1 MKLKKIASLALAG
14 VMAVSMLTACDTNS
28 VDPEPTPNPDP
39 TPSTGY
45 SSMLEDKMSVQ
56 VTNKTVFQDDNDL
69 NTALDY
75 AVGNIGNDVIT
86 NEFVNNA
93 EGLLNV
99 GGGVRFITY
108 NDAFKADPLRM
119 VVSTMR
125 DKLDVKADWNG
136 EDDKG
141 TLDNI
146 RPNEN
151 APVDYANYKK
161 NNVNTLLV
169 YVVDDGVEITN
180 ALDQIKNSIQGTME
194 DKLFDDFKPRAQDQ
208 AGRDYHYVCSVAVS
222 NRNFESGHGIGVNF
236 IAVEVTR
243 VDGNK

>member
-1 MKLKKIASLALAG
+1 MKLKNIASLLLAG
-14 VMAVSMLTACDTNS
+14 VMAASMLAGCQNTS

-56 VTNKTVFQDDNDL
+56 VTNKTVFQDDADL
-69 NTALDY
+69 NAALDY
-75 AVGNIGNDVIT
+75 AVGNIGNDKIT
-86 NEFVNNA
+86 DSFIESA
-93 EGLLNV
+93 IGS
-99 GGGVRFITY
+99 GSVRFIKKSWSS
-108 NDAFKADPLRM
+108 AFTG
-119 VVSTMR
+119 VINTMR
-125 DKLDVKADWNG
+125 DKLDVKAYW
-136 EDDKG
+136 EDEDNG

-146 RPNEN
+146 RPTEN
-151 APVDYANYKK
+151 NDYSNYKK

-194 DKLFDDFKPRAQDQ
+194 DKLFDDFKPAAQDQ

>member
-14 VMAVSMLTACDTNS
+14 IMAVSMLTACDTTS

-56 VTNKTVFQDDNDL
+56 VTDKTVFRDDANL
-69 NTALDY
+69 NAALDY
-75 AVGNIGNDVIT
+75 AVGNVGHDDIT
-86 NEFVNNA
+86 ADFVHGAVN
-93 EGLLNV
+93 
-99 GGGVRFITY
+99 GGAVRFIS
-108 NDAFKADPLRM
+108 NNGDANDPLRM

-146 RPNEN
+146 RP
-151 APVDYANYKK
+151 VDIANHYANYKK

-169 YVVDDGVEITN
+169 YVVDDGVKIPN
-180 ALDQIKNSIQGTME
+180 ALDQIKNSIQSTWE
-194 DKLFDDFKPRAQDQ
+194 DKLYDDFKATGEQNS
-208 AGRDYHYVCSVAVS
+208 GYDYHYDCSVAVS

>member
-1 MKLKKIASLALAG
+1 MKLKKIASLMLAG
-14 VMAVSMLTACDTNS
+14 VMAASMLAGCQTTSNEQ
-28 VDPEPTPNPDP
+28 PTQPEEPT

-56 VTNKTVFQDDNDL
+56 VTDKTVFQDDADL
-69 NTALDY
+69 NAALDY
-75 AVGNIGNDVIT
+75 AVGNVGHDDIT
-86 NEFVNNA
+86 ADFVHGAVN
-93 EGLLNV
+93 
-99 GGGVRFITY
+99 GGAVRFIS
-108 NDAFKADPLRM
+108 NNGDANDPLRM

-146 RPNEN
+146 RP
-151 APVDYANYKK
+151 VDTANHYANYKK

-169 YVVDDGVEITN
+169 YVVDDGVKIPN

-194 DKLFDDFKPRAQDQ
+194 DKLFDDFKPAAQDQ

-222 NRNFESGHGIGVNF
+222 NRNFESGHGIGLNF

>member
-14 VMAVSMLTACDTNS
+14 IMAVSMLTACDTTS

-45 SSMLEDKMSVQ
+45 SSMLEDKMSAQ
-56 VTNKTVFQDDNDL
+56 VKNKTVFQDDNDL
-69 NTALDY
+69 NAALDY
-75 AVGNIGNDVIT
+75 AVGNIGNDKIT
-86 NEFVNNA
+86 DSFVESA
-93 EGLLNV
+93 V
-99 GGGVRFITY
+99 GSGSVRFIKDTWSS
-108 NDAFKADPLRM
+108 AFKG
-119 VVSTMR
+119 VVNTVR
-125 DKLDVKADWNG
+125 DKLDVKAGWGDS
-136 EDDKG
+136 DID

-146 RPNEN
+146 RPMDNN
-151 APVDYANYKK
+151 IYNNYTK

-169 YVVDDGVEITN
+169 YVVDDGVEIPN
-180 ALDQIKNSIQGTME
+180 ALDQIKNQLQSTWE
-194 DKLFDDFKPRAQDQ
+194 DELYDDFTPTGKDQ
-208 AGRDYHYVCSVAVS
+208 SGRDYHYVCSVAVS

>member
-1 MKLKKIASLALAG
+1 MKLKKFASLALAG
-14 VMAVSMLTACDTNS
+14 IMAVSMLTACDTTSNEQPTQ
-28 VDPEPTPNPDP
+28 PEQPT

-56 VTNKTVFQDDNDL
+56 VTNKTVFQDDADL
-69 NTALDY
+69 NAALDY
-75 AVGNIGNDVIT
+75 AVGNIGNDKIT
-86 NEFVNNA
+86 DSFVESA
-93 EGLLNV
+93 IGT
-99 GGGVRFITY
+99 GSVRFIKKSWSA
-108 NDAFKADPLRM
+108 AFTG
-119 VVSTMR
+119 VINTMR
-125 DKLDVKADWNG
+125 DKLDVKATWN
-136 EDDKG
+136 DTDTD

-146 RPNEN
+146 RPVSD
-151 APVDYANYKK
+151 ADHYANYKK

-180 ALDQIKNSIQGTME
+180 ALDQIKNSIQSTWE
-194 DKLFDDFKPRAQDQ
+194 DKLFDDFKVGNNTDS
-208 AGRDYHYVCSVAVS
+208 GRDYHYVCSVAVS

>member
-14 VMAVSMLTACDTNS
+14 IMAVSMLTACDTTS

-56 VTNKTVFQDDNDL
+56 VTNKTVFQDDADL
-69 NTALDY
+69 NAALDY
-75 AVGNIGNDVIT
+75 AVGNIGNDKIT
-86 NEFVNNA
+86 ASFVESA
-93 EGLLNV
+93 V
-99 GGGVRFITY
+99 GSGSVRFI
-108 NDAFKADPLRM
+108 NRNWSSAFTGVID
-119 VVSTMR
+119 TMR
-125 DKLDVKADWNG
+125 DKLDVKAPWNNT
-136 EDDKG
+136 DID

-146 RPNEN
+146 RPNESN
-151 APVDYANYKK
+151 PADYANYKK

-180 ALDQIKNSIQGTME
+180 ALDQIKNHIQSTWE
-194 DKLFDDFKPRAQDQ
+194 DKLYDDFKVGQNDNS
-208 AGRDYHYVCSVAVS
+208 GRDYHYVCSVAVS

>member
-1 MKLKKIASLALAG
+1 MKLKKIVSLMLAG
-14 VMAVSMLTACDTNS
+14 VMAVSMLAGCQTTSNEQ
-28 VDPEPTPNPDP
+28 PTQPEEPT

-56 VTNKTVFQDDNDL
+56 VTNKTVFRDDANL
-69 NTALDY
+69 NAALDY
-75 AVGNIGNDVIT
+75 AVGNVGNDVIT

-93 EGLLNV
+93 VGVLNI

-108 NDAFKADPLRM
+108 NKAWEADPLRM

-146 RPNEN
+146 RP
-151 APVDYANYKK
+151 KI
-161 NNVNTLLV
+161 
-169 YVVDDGVEITN
+169 G
-180 ALDQIKNSIQGTME
+180 
-194 DKLFDDFKPRAQDQ
+194 RA
-208 AGRDYHYVCSVAVS
+208 HV
-222 NRNFESGHGIGVNF
+222 
-236 IAVEVTR
+236 
-243 VDGNK
+243 

>member
-1 MKLKKIASLALAG
+1 MKLKKFASLALAG
-14 VMAVSMLTACDTNS
+14 IMAVSMLTACDTTS

-56 VTNKTVFQDDNDL
+56 VTNKTVFRDDANL
-69 NTALDY
+69 NAALDY
-75 AVGNIGNDVIT
+75 AVGNVGHDDIT
-86 NEFVNNA
+86 ADFVHGAVN
-93 EGLLNV
+93 
-99 GGGVRFITY
+99 GGAVRFIS
-108 NDAFKADPLRM
+108 NNGDANDPLRM

-146 RPNEN
+146 RPVETANH
-151 APVDYANYKK
+151 YANYKK

-169 YVVDDGVEITN
+169 YVVDDGVKIPN
-180 ALDQIKNSIQGTME
+180 ALDQIKNSIQSTWE
-194 DKLFDDFKPRAQDQ
+194 DKLYDDFKATGEPNS
-208 AGRDYHYVCSVAVS
+208 GYDYHYDCSVAVS
-222 NRNFESGHGIGVNF
+222 NRNFESGHGVGVNF

>member
-1 MKLKKIASLALAG
+1 MKLKKIASLMLAG
-14 VMAVSMLTACDTNS
+14 VMAVSMLAGCQTTSNDQPTQ
-28 VDPEPTPNPDP
+28 PEEPT

-56 VTNKTVFQDDNDL
+56 VTNKTVFQDDADL
-69 NTALDY
+69 NAALDY
-75 AVGNIGNDVIT
+75 AVGNIGNDKIT
-86 NEFVNNA
+86 TSFVESA
-93 EGLLNV
+93 TGS
-99 GGGVRFITY
+99 GSVRFI
-108 NDAFKADPLRM
+108 NENWSSAFTGVID
-119 VVSTMR
+119 TMR
-125 DKLDVKADWNG
+125 DKLDVKAPWNNT
-136 EDDKG
+136 DID

-146 RPNEN
+146 RPNN
-151 APVDYANYKK
+151 SNPADYANYKK

-180 ALDQIKNSIQGTME
+180 ALDQIKNHIQSTWE
-194 DKLFDDFKPRAQDQ
+194 DKLYDDFKVGQNDNS
-208 AGRDYHYVCSVAVS
+208 GRDYHYVCSVAVS

>member
-1 MKLKKIASLALAG
+1 MKLKNIASLLLAG
-14 VMAVSMLTACDTNS
+14 VMAASMLAGCQTTSNEQ
-28 VDPEPTPNPDP
+28 PTQPEEPT

-56 VTNKTVFQDDNDL
+56 VTNKTVFQDDADL
-69 NTALDY
+69 NAALDY
-75 AVGNIGNDVIT
+75 AVGNIGNDKIT
-86 NEFVNNA
+86 DSFIESAF
-93 EGLLNV
+93 GS
-99 GGGVRFITY
+99 GSVRFI
-108 NDAFKADPLRM
+108 NDAWSSAFKG
-119 VVSTMR
+119 VVNTVR
-125 DKLDVKADWNG
+125 DKLDVKAKWEVTDT
-136 EDDKG
+136 G

-146 RPNEN
+146 RPVDN
-151 APVDYANYKK
+151 ANHYADYKK

-180 ALDQIKNSIQGTME
+180 ALDQIKNQLQSTWE
-194 DKLFDDFKPRAQDQ
+194 DTLYDDFKVGQNTNS
-208 AGRDYHYVCSVAVS
+208 GRDYHYVCSVAVS

>member
-1 MKLKKIASLALAG
+1 MKLKKIASVALAG
-14 VMAVSMLTACDTNS
+14 VMAVSMLAGCQNTS

-56 VTNKTVFQDDNDL
+56 VTNKTVFQDDADL
-69 NTALDY
+69 NAALDY
-75 AVGNIGNDVIT
+75 AVGNIGNDKIT
-86 NEFVNNA
+86 DSFIESAF
-93 EGLLNV
+93 GS
-99 GGGVRFITY
+99 GSVRFI
-108 NDAFKADPLRM
+108 NENWSSAFTGVID
-119 VVSTMR
+119 TMR
-125 DKLDVKADWNG
+125 DKLDVKAKWETTDH
-136 EDDKG
+136 G

-146 RPNEN
+146 RPTDRN
-151 APVDYANYKK
+151 DYSNYKK

-169 YVVDDGVEITN
+169 YVVDDGVKIPN
-180 ALDQIKNSIQGTME
+180 ALDQIKNQLQSTWE
-194 DKLFDDFKPRAQDQ
+194 DKLYDDFKATNED
-208 AGRDYHYVCSVAVS
+208 ASGRDYHYVCSVAVS

>member
-1 MKLKKIASLALAG
+1 MKLKKIVSLMLAG
-14 VMAVSMLTACDTNS
+14 VMAVSMLAGCQTTSNEQ
-28 VDPEPTPNPDP
+28 PTQPEEPT

-56 VTNKTVFQDDNDL
+56 VTNKTVFQDDADL
-69 NTALDY
+69 NAALDY
-75 AVGNIGNDVIT
+75 AVGNIGNDKIT
-86 NEFVNNA
+86 DSFIESAF
-93 EGLLNV
+93 GS
-99 GGGVRFITY
+99 GSVRFIRKDTWSS
-108 NDAFKADPLRM
+108 AFTGVID
-119 VVSTMR
+119 TMR
-125 DKLDVKADWNG
+125 DKLDVKATWEITDT
-136 EDDKG
+136 G

-146 RPNEN
+146 RPVADANS
-151 APVDYANYKK
+151 YANYKK

-180 ALDQIKNSIQGTME
+180 ALDQIKNQLQSTWE
-194 DKLFDDFKPRAQDQ
+194 DTLYDDFKVGQNTDS
-208 AGRDYHYVCSVAVS
+208 GRDYHYVCSVAVS

>member
-1 MKLKKIASLALAG
+1 MKLKKFASLALAG
-14 VMAVSMLTACDTNS
+14 IMAVSMLTACDTTS

-56 VTNKTVFQDDNDL
+56 VTNKTVFQDDADL
-69 NTALDY
+69 NAALDY
-75 AVGNIGNDVIT
+75 AVGNIGNDKIT
-86 NEFVNNA
+86 DSFIESAF
-93 EGLLNV
+93 GS
-99 GGGVRFITY
+99 GSVRFI
-108 NDAFKADPLRM
+108 NENWSSAFTGVID
-119 VVSTMR
+119 TMR
-125 DKLDVKADWNG
+125 DKLDVKADWNTT
-136 EDDKG
+136 DTN

-146 RPNEN
+146 RPMEDANH
-151 APVDYANYKK
+151 YANYTK

-169 YVVDDGVEITN
+169 YVVDDGVEIPN
-180 ALDQIKNSIQGTME
+180 ALDQIKNSIQSTWE
-194 DKLFDDFKPRAQDQ
+194 DELYDDFKVGQNNNS
-208 AGRDYHYVCSVAVS
+208 GRDYHYVCSVAVS

>member
-1 MKLKKIASLALAG
+1 MKLKKFASMLLAG
-14 VMAVSMLTACDTNS
+14 VMAASMLAGCQNTS

-56 VTNKTVFQDDNDL
+56 VTNKTVFQDDADL
-69 NTALDY
+69 NAALDY
-75 AVGNIGNDVIT
+75 AVGNIGNDKIT
-86 NEFVNNA
+86 DSFIESAF
-93 EGLLNV
+93 GS
-99 GGGVRFITY
+99 GSVRFI
-108 NDAFKADPLRM
+108 NDAWSSAFKG
-119 VVSTMR
+119 VVNTVR
-125 DKLDVKADWNG
+125 DKLDVKAKWEVTDT
-136 EDDKG
+136 G

-146 RPNEN
+146 RPVDN
-151 APVDYANYKK
+151 ANHYADYKK

-180 ALDQIKNSIQGTME
+180 ALDQIKNQLQSTWE
-194 DKLFDDFKPRAQDQ
+194 DTLYDDFKVGQNTNS
-208 AGRDYHYVCSVAVS
+208 GRDYHYVCSVAVS

>member
-14 VMAVSMLTACDTNS
+14 IMAVSMLTACDTTS

-56 VTNKTVFQDDNDL
+56 VTNKTVFQDDADL
-69 NTALDY
+69 NAALDY
-75 AVGNIGNDVIT
+75 AVGNVGHDDIT
-86 NEFVNNA
+86 ADFVHGA
-93 EGLLNV
+93 LN
-99 GGGVRFITY
+99 GGAVRFIS
-108 NDAFKADPLRM
+108 NNGDANDPLRM

-151 APVDYANYKK
+151 NPVDYANYKK
-161 NNVNTLLV
+161 NDVNTLLV
-169 YVVDDGVEITN
+169 YVVDDGVKIPN
-180 ALDQIKNSIQGTME
+180 ALDQIKNRIQSTWE
-194 DKLFDDFKPRAQDQ
+194 DDLYDDFKLNGDDNS
-208 AGRDYHYVCSVAVS
+208 GRDYHYVCSVAVS
-222 NRNFESGHGIGVNF
+222 NRNFESGHGIGLNF

>member
-14 VMAVSMLTACDTNS
+14 IMAVSMLTACDTTS

-56 VTNKTVFQDDNDL
+56 VTNKTVFQDDANL
-69 NTALDY
+69 NAALDY
-75 AVGNIGNDVIT
+75 AVGNVGNDVIT

-93 EGLLNV
+93 VGVVNI

-108 NDAFKADPLRM
+108 NKAWEADPLRM

-136 EDDKG
+136 EGDKG

-146 RPNEN
+146 RPVETANH
-151 APVDYANYKK
+151 YANYKK

-169 YVVDDGVEITN
+169 YVVDDGVAITN
-180 ALDQIKNSIQGTME
+180 ALDQIKNSIQSTWE
-194 DKLFDDFKPRAQDQ
+194 DKLYDDFKATGEQNS
-208 AGRDYHYVCSVAVS
+208 GYDYHYVCSVAVS
-222 NRNFESGHGIGVNF
+222 NRNFESGHGVGVNF

>member
-14 VMAVSMLTACDTNS
+14 IMAVSMLTACDTTS

-56 VTNKTVFQDDNDL
+56 VTNKTVFRDDANL
-69 NTALDY
+69 NAALDY
-75 AVGNIGNDVIT
+75 AVGNVGNDVIT

-93 EGLLNV
+93 VGVLNI

-108 NDAFKADPLRM
+108 NKAWEADPLRM

-146 RPNEN
+146 RPVETANH
-151 APVDYANYKK
+151 YANYNK

-169 YVVDDGVEITN
+169 YVVDDGVKIPN
-180 ALDQIKNSIQGTME
+180 ALDQIKNSIQSTWE
-194 DKLFDDFKPRAQDQ
+194 DKLYDDFKATGEQNS
-208 AGRDYHYVCSVAVS
+208 GYDYHYDCSVAVS
-222 NRNFESGHGIGVNF
+222 NRNFESGHGVGVNF

>member
-1 MKLKKIASLALAG
+1 
-14 VMAVSMLTACDTNS
+14 MAVSMLTACDTTS

-56 VTNKTVFQDDNDL
+56 VTDKTVFRDDANL
-69 NTALDY
+69 NAALDY
-75 AVGNIGNDVIT
+75 AVGNVGHDDIT
-86 NEFVNNA
+86 ADFVHGAVN
-93 EGLLNV
+93 
-99 GGGVRFITY
+99 GGAVRFIS
-108 NDAFKADPLRM
+108 NNGDANDPLRM

-146 RPNEN
+146 RP
-151 APVDYANYKK
+151 VDIANHYANYKK

-169 YVVDDGVEITN
+169 YVVDDGVKIPN
-180 ALDQIKNSIQGTME
+180 ALDQIKNSIQSTWE
-194 DKLFDDFKPRAQDQ
+194 DKLYDDFKATGEQNS
-208 AGRDYHYVCSVAVS
+208 GYDYHYDCSVAVS

>member
-14 VMAVSMLTACDTNS
+14 IMAVSMLTACDTTS

-56 VTNKTVFQDDNDL
+56 VTNKTVFQDDADL
-69 NTALDY
+69 NAALDY
-75 AVGNIGNDVIT
+75 AVGNVGNDDIT
-86 NEFVNNA
+86 GDFGFGVFN
-93 EGLLNV
+93 
-99 GGGVRFITY
+99 GGAVRYISTTPA
-108 NDAFKADPLRM
+108 NDPLRL

-125 DKLDVKADWNG
+125 DKLDVKADWND
-136 EDDKG
+136 EDTN

-146 RPNEN
+146 RP
-151 APVDYANYKK
+151 VDTANHYANYKK

-169 YVVDDGVEITN
+169 YVVDDGVEIPN
-180 ALDQIKNSIQGTME
+180 ALDQIKNRIQSTWE
-194 DKLFDDFKPRAQDQ
+194 DKLFDDFQLAADGQS
-208 AGRDYHYVCSVAVS
+208 GRDYHYVCSVAVS
-222 NRNFESGHGIGVNF
+222 NRNFESGHGIGLNF

>member
-14 VMAVSMLTACDTNS
+14 IMAVSMLTACDTTS

-56 VTNKTVFQDDNDL
+56 VTNKTVFQDDADL
-69 NTALDY
+69 NAALDY
-75 AVGNIGNDVIT
+75 AVGNVGHDDIT
-86 NEFVNNA
+86 ADFVHGA
-93 EGLLNV
+93 LN
-99 GGGVRFITY
+99 GGAVRFIS
-108 NDAFKADPLRM
+108 NNGDANDPLRM

-151 APVDYANYKK
+151 NPVDYANYKK
-161 NNVNTLLV
+161 NDVNTLLV
-169 YVVDDGVEITN
+169 YVVDDGVKIPN
-180 ALDQIKNSIQGTME
+180 ALDQIKNSIQSTWE
-194 DKLFDDFKPRAQDQ
+194 DKLFDDFQPAAQDQ
-208 AGRDYHYVCSVAVS
+208 SGRDYHYVCSVAVS
-222 NRNFESGHGIGVNF
+222 NRNFESGHGIGLNF

>member
-1 MKLKKIASLALAG
+1 MKLKKIASLMLAG
-14 VMAVSMLTACDTNS
+14 VMAASMLAGCQNTS

-56 VTNKTVFQDDNDL
+56 VTNKTVFQDDADL
-69 NTALDY
+69 NAALDY
-75 AVGNIGNDVIT
+75 AVGNIGNDKIT
-86 NEFVNNA
+86 DSFIESAF
-93 EGLLNV
+93 GS
-99 GGGVRFITY
+99 GSVRFIKKSWSS
-108 NDAFKADPLRM
+108 AFEG
-119 VVSTMR
+119 VVNTVR
-125 DKLDVKADWNG
+125 DKLDVKAKW
-136 EDDKG
+136 EDTDHG

-146 RPNEN
+146 RPNDRT
-151 APVDYANYKK
+151 PVDYANYKK

-169 YVVDDGVEITN
+169 YVVDDGVEIPN
-180 ALDQIKNSIQGTME
+180 ALDQIKNQLQSTWE
-194 DKLFDDFKPRAQDQ
+194 DDLYDDFKLSNDDNS
-208 AGRDYHYVCSVAVS
+208 GRDYHYVCSVAVS

>member
-1 MKLKKIASLALAG
+1 MKLKKFASLALAG
-14 VMAVSMLTACDTNS
+14 IMAVSMLTACDTTS

-56 VTNKTVFQDDNDL
+56 VTNKTVFQDDADL
-69 NTALDY
+69 NAALDY
-75 AVGNIGNDVIT
+75 AVGNVGNDDIT
-86 NEFVNNA
+86 GDFGFGVFN
-93 EGLLNV
+93 
-99 GGGVRFITY
+99 GGAVRYISTTPA
-108 NDAFKADPLRM
+108 NDPLRL

-125 DKLDVKADWNG
+125 DKLDVKADWNN
-136 EDDKG
+136 EDTN

-146 RPNEN
+146 RP
-151 APVDYANYKK
+151 VDTANHYANYKK

-169 YVVDDGVEITN
+169 YVVDDGVEIPN
-180 ALDQIKNSIQGTME
+180 ALDQIKNSIQSTWE
-194 DKLFDDFKPRAQDQ
+194 DKLYDDFKLTNDDNS
-208 AGRDYHYVCSVAVS
+208 GRDYHYVCSVAVS
-222 NRNFESGHGIGVNF
+222 NRNFESGHGIGLNF

>member
-1 MKLKKIASLALAG
+1 MKLKKIASLMLAG
-14 VMAVSMLTACDTNS
+14 VMAASMLAGCQTTSNEQ
-28 VDPEPTPNPDP
+28 PTQPEEPT

-56 VTNKTVFQDDNDL
+56 VTNKTVFQDDADL
-69 NTALDY
+69 NAALDY
-75 AVGNIGNDVIT
+75 AVGNIGNDKIT
-86 NEFVNNA
+86 ASFVESA
-93 EGLLNV
+93 GGL
-99 GGGVRFITY
+99 GSVRFI
-108 NDAFKADPLRM
+108 NENWSSAFTGVID
-119 VVSTMR
+119 TMR
-125 DKLDVKADWNG
+125 DKLDVKAPWNNS
-136 EDDKG
+136 DTD

-151 APVDYANYKK
+151 VPVDYANYKK

-180 ALDQIKNSIQGTME
+180 ALDQIKNYIQSTWE
-194 DKLFDDFKPRAQDQ
+194 DRLFDDFKVGQDDNS
-208 AGRDYHYVCSVAVS
+208 GRDYHYVCSVAVS